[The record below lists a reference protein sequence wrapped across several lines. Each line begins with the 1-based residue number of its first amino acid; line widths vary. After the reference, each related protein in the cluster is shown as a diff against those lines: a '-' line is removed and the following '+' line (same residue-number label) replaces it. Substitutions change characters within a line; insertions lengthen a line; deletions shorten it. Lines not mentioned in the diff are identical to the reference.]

1 MTKKQDYYEAL
12 GVNKQADADSIKKA
26 YRRLAMKYHPDR
38 NKDNKEAEKKFK
50 YINEAYSVLS
60 DEQKRA
66 AYDQFGHQAV
76 DGSAGGGPTGAGG
89 FDFSEDIFGKIFEE
103 FVGGNPFGGGGSRV
117 HAGQDLSYKLA
128 LSLEEAIS
136 GLEKEIEFRSLAT
149 CDTCH
154 GKGAKSA
161 SDIVTCPTCN
171 GVGQVRI
178 QQGFISL
185 QQPCPHCRG
194 KGTIIKNPC
203 PSCNGRGRKEK
214 LRKVAIKV
222 PAGIDDGNRIRLTG
236 EGEASPDGGPAGD
249 LYIEVQVKPHPIF
262 TREGNDLHCEAPLQ
276 FTQAALGS
284 TVEIPTITGKVTI
297 KIPPETQTGA
307 TFRLRGKGVKSLRGS
322 STGDLICKVKMET
335 PVRLSSE
342 QRDLLEKF
350 AQSLAQGGDKHN
362 PKTVS
367 WFNRI
372 KQFFQNIS
380 S

>member
-1 MTKKQDYYEAL
+1 M
-12 GVNKQADADSIKKA
+12 
-26 YRRLAMKYHPDR
+26 
-38 NKDNKEAEKKFK
+38 
-50 YINEAYSVLS
+50 
-60 DEQKRA
+60 
-66 AYDQFGHQAV
+66 
-76 DGSAGGGPTGAGG
+76 
-89 FDFSEDIFGKIFEE
+89 
-103 FVGGNPFGGGGSRV
+103 
-117 HAGQDLSYKLA
+117 
-128 LSLEEAIS
+128 
-136 GLEKEIEFRSLAT
+136 
-149 CDTCH
+149 
-154 GKGAKSA
+154 
-161 SDIVTCPTCN
+161 
-171 GVGQVRI
+171 
-178 QQGFISL
+178 
-185 QQPCPHCRG
+185 
-194 KGTIIKNPC
+194 
-203 PSCNGRGRKEK
+203 
-214 LRKVAIKV
+214 
-222 PAGIDDGNRIRLTG
+222 
-236 EGEASPDGGPAGD
+236 
-249 LYIEVQVKPHPIF
+249 KPHPIF